1 MYLMK
6 LMVTLALMQASEASA
21 YLAPMAK
28 LKRNKYDLTIQIP
41 KKKFQMHRWPRSI
54 PVSSR
59 AAGSE
64 GDAGLKGGR
73 VLQVDSSSE
82 LLEMIR
88 NEVSSVS

>member
-1 MYLMK
+1 
-6 LMVTLALMQASEASA
+6 MQRS
-21 YLAPMAK
+21 
-28 LKRNKYDLTIQIP
+28 
-41 KKKFQMHRWPRSI
+41 PRAI

-82 LLEMIR
+82 LLKMKRIDLVLLISPYR
-88 NEVSSVS
+88 VIIHLAVNYVALLRCWSDNWLLSFLLQNFTNTLH

>member
-1 MYLMK
+1 MK
-6 LMVTLALMQASEASA
+6 LMVTLALIQASEASA

-28 LKRNKYDLTIQIP
+28 LKRNKHDLTNQYP
-41 KKKFQMHRWPRSI
+41 KKVSNDEVARAL

-73 VLQVDSSSE
+73 VLQVDSSSK
-82 LLEMIR
+82 LLKMIR
-88 NEVSSVS
+88 NEISSMSCL

>member
-1 MYLMK
+1 M
-6 LMVTLALMQASEASA
+6 
-21 YLAPMAK
+21 PNAK
-28 LKRNKYDLTIQIP
+28 
-41 KKKFQMHRWPRSI
+41 MSPRSV

-82 LLEMIR
+82 LLKMKR
-88 NEVSSVS
+88 NEVSVQVACN